1 MLNTIQTKV
10 LHYNNNIRQFCKSF
24 NYIQRC
30 KYMVFVAHIGEC
42 FLCFFKLNCNLS
54 VLFDYEMRRGRS
66 ARWCWHYW
74 VICGSEGGQRRW

>member
-42 FLCFFKLNCNLS
+42 FLCF
-54 VLFDYEMRRGRS
+54 
-66 ARWCWHYW
+66 
-74 VICGSEGGQRRW
+74 

>member
-42 FLCFFKLNCNLS
+42 FLCFVFFKLNCNLS
-54 VLFDYEMRRGRS
+54 VLFD
-66 ARWCWHYW
+66 
-74 VICGSEGGQRRW
+74 